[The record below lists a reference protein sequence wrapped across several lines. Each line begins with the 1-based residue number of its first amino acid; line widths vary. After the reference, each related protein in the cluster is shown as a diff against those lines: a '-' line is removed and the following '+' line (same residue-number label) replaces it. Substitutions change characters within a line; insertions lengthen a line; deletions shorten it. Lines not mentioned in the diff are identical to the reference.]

1 VHQDGALRHPRSRYF
16 AVLLLLGMLMFLPR
30 GLAVDRMVSPDEKR
44 WLTHSANFYRALTHG
59 ELDQTYQIEH
69 PGVTIM
75 WVGTLNYLW
84 RYPSYPWEA
93 PSQVDWRRQ
102 EVASFLWS
110 RGREPLDLLTTA
122 HLLMAMTISL
132 VLATAGWWAFRLFGV
147 ASTSLGLLFVAA
159 DPFHIGLSRLLHL
172 DGLTSAFV
180 LLSLMALLCYLY
192 RGGRRNDLVVAGLAG
207 GLAALSKS
215 PALFLAPFT
224 GFVFLLE
231 QRARSGSDSGFTG
244 GQQRWAVRAFMLW
257 AAVALGVFVLLWPA
271 MWVDPILTV
280 GRVVAA
286 AVGYAVQGHEDPLY
300 FRGRI
305 FAGDPGWEFYP
316 VSYLWRTTPP
326 VLAGLVLAAA
336 ALTIR
341 GAQALSPEQ
350 RRPLA
355 VLLLFALL
363 FTAFMSL
370 GSKKFD
376 RYVLAIYPPL
386 ALVAAAGWTAACRWV
401 RQHCSPTAARATITV
416 LVLSLVGAQIALAR
430 AAFPYYFSYYN
441 PLLGG
446 TSAAP
451 AVMMVGWGEGLDQ
464 VARYLDSRADVPSP
478 RVMIGVWGGTFSYF
492 FHGRIRDSKFAPGE
506 ATIRDWKRS
515 DFCVIYINQ
524 WQRQQIP
531 NELLEYLSRRTPAF
545 VLRLQGLTYAYVYDI
560 RGVPP
565 PNYMSHRP
573 SPTPSTL
580 RGEVGSP

>member
-1 VHQDGALRHPRSRYF
+1 
-16 AVLLLLGMLMFLPR
+16 
-30 GLAVDRMVSPDEKR
+30 
-44 WLTHSANFYRALTHG
+44 
-59 ELDQTYQIEH
+59 
-69 PGVTIM
+69 
-75 WVGTLNYLW
+75 
-84 RYPSYPWEA
+84 
-93 PSQVDWRRQ
+93 
-102 EVASFLWS
+102 
-110 RGREPLDLLTTA
+110 
-122 HLLMAMTISL
+122 
-132 VLATAGWWAFRLFGV
+132 
-147 ASTSLGLLFVAA
+147 
-159 DPFHIGLSRLLHL
+159 
-172 DGLTSAFV
+172 
-180 LLSLMALLCYLY
+180 
-192 RGGRRNDLVVAGLAG
+192 
-207 GLAALSKS
+207 
-215 PALFLAPFT
+215 
-224 GFVFLLE
+224 
-231 QRARSGSDSGFTG
+231 
-244 GQQRWAVRAFMLW
+244 
-257 AAVALGVFVLLWPA
+257 
-271 MWVDPILTV
+271 
-280 GRVVAA
+280 
-286 AVGYAVQGHEDPLY
+286 
-300 FRGRI
+300 
-305 FAGDPGWEFYP
+305 
-316 VSYLWRTTPP
+316 
-326 VLAGLVLAAA
+326 
-336 ALTIR
+336 
-341 GAQALSPEQ
+341 
-350 RRPLA
+350 
-355 VLLLFALL
+355 
-363 FTAFMSL
+363 MSL